1 VDAKQCRSWN
11 MAMIEHNPVI
21 DLNLSKQDV
30 ESYILRHGWQQ
41 VDHPN
46 KNLQVFAGLVD
57 NDGRSIRLVLP
68 LSNDLKDT
76 PLRIYQAVQT
86 IADTEDRSLNA
97 VVADI
102 EHDKEKIFFRWE
114 GSLLK
119 HLQCRLFS

>member
-1 VDAKQCRSWN
+1 VDAQQCRSWN

-30 ESYILRHGWQQ
+30 ERYILSHGWKQ
-41 VDHPN
+41 VEHPN
-46 KNLQVFAGLVD
+46 KNLQVFAGLLD

-97 VVADI
+97 VIADI
-102 EHDKEKIFFRWE
+102 EKVKA
-114 GSLLK
+114 SP
-119 HLQCRLFS
+119 

>member
-1 VDAKQCRSWN
+1 VDAQQCRSWN
-11 MAMIEHNPVI
+11 MGMIEHNPVI

-30 ESYILRHGWQQ
+30 ESYILSHGWQQ

-68 LSNDLKDT
+68 LSKDRKDT

-102 EHDKEKIFFRWE
+102 EKVKT
-114 GSLLK
+114 S
-119 HLQCRLFS
+119 Q